1 MNSSQAVI
9 ATIDQTV
16 SSALLVNVP
25 EFSKRKEFKKHTD
38 TARQHMV
45 TWRDKTKPMTVESLK
60 GIQEYAKT
68 YLEVVSPDLKKR
80 LPKLQSGNKEEFK
93 RYKSDLEILWK
104 TFKTHEEH
112 LKDASNGILTLFNNL
127 SNDSAVFTTDLE
139 VAKGD
144 IATEK
149 IKEQHIKDSIQSFK
163 DEISRARKWELIGLV
178 FGPLGYGIARI
189 WGDNIA
195 NIQGLEKKISELESN
210 LEKEHQEAVVL
221 TSLLGRLSILA
232 NTFSFLGTAMNA
244 LSNGMSANRSE
255 VKSVMDSLVEAEKNP
270 SEFTGAR
277 LDAVSSNC
285 KSLLSELSTVMGEA
299 K

>member
-1 MNSSQAVI
+1 
-9 ATIDQTV
+9 
-16 SSALLVNVP
+16 
-25 EFSKRKEFKKHTD
+25 
-38 TARQHMV
+38 MV

-232 NTFSFLGTAMNA
+232 NT
-244 LSNGMSANRSE
+244 
-255 VKSVMDSLVEAEKNP
+255 
-270 SEFTGAR
+270 
-277 LDAVSSNC
+277 
-285 KSLLSELSTVMGEA
+285 
-299 K
+299 